1 MAKRR
6 VSRKNVRSSR
16 RARSNLKIEMSGNL
30 SKKDRDDLSK
40 LKCHMKHKMSGC
52 GSAVYCLGFLGAL
65 VYYVTTA
72 PSIWAAVLG
81 VIKAILWPA
90 FLVYSA
96 MMSLGM

>member
-1 MAKRR
+1 MAKRKTTR
-6 VSRKNVRSSR
+6 NVRKSRK
-16 RARSNLKIEMSGNL
+16 ARSNIKIEMSGNL
-30 SKKDRDDLSK
+30 SRKDRRDLHK
-40 LKCHMKHKMSGC
+40 FKFHMKDKMRGC
-52 GSAVYCLGFLGAL
+52 GSAIYGLGFFGAL

-72 PSIWAAVLG
+72 PSVWAAVLG